1 LEGCHDFYI
10 VPTHLGRTLAISIIP
25 RRTPF
30 GAFVSC
36 QPGVSKLFG
45 SAMNITGNNTSEV
58 GPSNQPI
65 VGFIKHLN
73 DNAFQGIAGVDI
85 TEVDRNKGAH
95 SSIRSIWEACDLSAG
110 EFADQVAA
118 YYRRPR
124 MTLGQL
130 LAAPA
135 LVERFARR
143 FLREAMIF
151 PFDAGGGSYGL
162 AVADPTDLAA
172 QKGAEIVLGSS
183 VTVAIASFED
193 IGAALF
199 ERLGSD
205 EDRLASS
212 NVSASSALEESI
224 DGLRD
229 LASGAPVVRAV
240 NDLVE
245 KAVELRASDIHIEP
259 MRNGL
264 TVRMRVDGLL
274 RTVPA
279 PAHALPQALIS
290 RIKILAG
297 LNIAE
302 RRLPQDGAARLE
314 AAGLNLDV
322 RVAIMP
328 TQHGES
334 AVVRLLPRD
343 KGLLDIAKLGLR
355 PHDERKLRQL
365 LDLPHGMIVIT
376 GPTGSGKTTTLATML
391 SALNTPSRKI
401 LTIEDPVEYEI
412 AGVNQSQVKPAIGL
426 TFASALRAFVR
437 QDPDVI
443 MVGEIR
449 DAETANIAIHAA
461 LTGHLVLTTLHTE
474 TAIAA
479 APRLLDLGVEAF
491 LLKSTLRGVIG
502 QRLVRVLCDRCKSR
516 KEISAADFDFDPRY
530 EACGLS
536 VGEAVFEP
544 TGCERCAGVGYRGRV
559 GVFEALEVEGEV
571 RSCIGQQIDAIA
583 LDQAARRAGLT
594 TMMDDAIA
602 KCRDGVTTVA
612 EALRVTT
619 AR

>member
-1 LEGCHDFYI
+1 
-10 VPTHLGRTLAISIIP
+10 
-25 RRTPF
+25 
-30 GAFVSC
+30 
-36 QPGVSKLFG
+36 
-45 SAMNITGNNTSEV
+45 MNIVRNNLDNANSSV
-58 GPSNQPI
+58 QPI
-65 VGFIKHLN
+65 AGFIRHLN
-73 DNAFQGIAGVDI
+73 DNLVRDADVKISEMGWNVG
-85 TEVDRNKGAH
+85 RP
-95 SSIRSIWEACDLSAG
+95 SIRSIWESCDLSAS
-110 EFADQVAA
+110 EFADELAA

-124 MTLGQL
+124 MTLPEL
-130 LAAPA
+130 LASPP
-135 LVERFARR
+135 LVERFTRR
-143 FLREAMIF
+143 FLRETMIF
-151 PFDAGGGSYGL
+151 PYDAGGGRFGL
-162 AVADPTDLAA
+162 AVADPTDVAA
-172 QKGAEIVLGSS
+172 QKGAEIVLGGPVAVS
-183 VTVAIASFED
+183 VASFED
-193 IGAALF
+193 IGAALI

-205 EDRLASS
+205 EEEPAASPVLASGA
-212 NVSASSALEESI
+212 VEESV
-224 DGLRD
+224 DSLRD

-240 NDLVE
+240 NDLLE
-245 KAVELRASDIHIEP
+245 KAIELRASDIHIEP

-274 RTVPA
+274 RAVPA

-314 AAGLNLDV
+314 AAGLNLDA

-328 TQHGES
+328 TQHGET
-334 AVVRLLPRD
+334 AVIRLLPRD
-343 KGLLDIAKLGLR
+343 RGLLDIAKLGLR
-355 PHDERKLRQL
+355 AHDERKLRRL
-365 LDLPHGMIVIT
+365 IDLPHGMIVIT

-479 APRLLDLGVEAF
+479 APRLLDLGVEGF

-502 QRLVRVLCDRCKSR
+502 QRLVRILCDRCKSP
-516 KEISAADFDFDPRY
+516 KTISAADFDTDPRY

-536 VGEAVFEP
+536 VGETVFEP
-544 TGCERCAGVGYRGRV
+544 KGCERCAGAGYRGRI

-571 RSCIGQQIDAIA
+571 RSCVGQRIDAMD

-602 KCRDGVTTVA
+602 KCREGVTTVA
-612 EALRVTT
+612 EALRVTM